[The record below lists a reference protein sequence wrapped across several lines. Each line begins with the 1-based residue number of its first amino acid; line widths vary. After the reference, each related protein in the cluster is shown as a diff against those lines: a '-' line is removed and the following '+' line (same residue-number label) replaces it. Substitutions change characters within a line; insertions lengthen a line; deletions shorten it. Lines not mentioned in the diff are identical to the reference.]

1 MIKCP
6 ICGRE
11 HEDTASFCTECGV
24 KLNSQ
29 QPKSAPTGEYMH
41 SAEADSK
48 PLSMWEFTLMELI
61 ARIPVVNLVL
71 FFVWGFSKDT
81 NENRKNWSRSRLIW
95 AAISLVLSILGIAA
109 ALVFGGV
116 LATVTESIVSAF

>member
-6 ICGRE
+6 ICGLE
-11 HEDTASFCTECGV
+11 HEDGASFCTECGT
-24 KLNSQ
+24 KLHSE
-29 QPKSAPTGEYMH
+29 QPKAAPTGEYMH
-41 SAEADSK
+41 TAQADNK
-48 PLSMWEFTLMELI
+48 PLSMWDFTLMELI

-71 FFVWGFSKDT
+71 FLVWGFSKDT
-81 NENRKNWSRSRLIW
+81 NENRRNWSRARLIW
-95 AAISLVLSILGIAA
+95 AAIGLVLGVLGIAA

>member
-11 HEDTASFCTECGV
+11 HEDNASFCTECGV
-24 KLNSQ
+24 KLN
-29 QPKSAPTGEYMH
+29 PEHPNTAHTGEYVH
-41 SAEADSK
+41 SAEGDNK
-48 PLSMWEFTLMELI
+48 PLSMWDFTLMELV
-61 ARIPVVNLVL
+61 ARIPLVNLVL

-95 AAISLVLSILGIAA
+95 AAIGLVLSVLGIAA
-109 ALVFGGV
+109 AVVFGGL
-116 LATVTESIVSAF
+116 LATVTEGIISSF